1 MKKRTVL
8 IGLSAVL
15 VFAFS
20 ASVAAEEGTPR
31 ARPKTYGI
39 SQDSIYHV
47 PITDFLPTDSSWITK
62 DDFFPGSLS
71 RVTTN
76 CIGNCLYAIPRL
88 PDGALLTGI
97 EAYFCNTN
105 PNPSLL
111 LGVDLYR
118 ALYDGT
124 GIIYLGSGGYSA
136 THNGCGEF
144 VITDL
149 TSLNYQVNYYNNQLF
164 LRTTIDSED
173 GSQAI
178 AGVNLFYRLQVSPA
192 PPSAD
197 FGDVPTSH
205 PYFQFIEALFGSG
218 ITAGCGNG
226 DYCPD
231 RPITRGEMAVFLAKA
246 LGLQWP

>member
-1 MKKRTVL
+1 MTRRTAWLGLAGIVAL
-8 IGLSAVL
+8 SLSAR
-15 VFAFS
+15 AQD
-20 ASVAAEEGTPR
+20 
-31 ARPKTYGI
+31 ARPRPKAYGT

-47 PITDFLPTDSSWITK
+47 PITDFVPTNSSWITK
-62 DDFFPGSLS
+62 DDFFPGSLA

-76 CIGNCLYAIPRL
+76 CIGSCLYAIPRL
-88 PDGALLTGI
+88 PNGALLTGI
-97 EAYFCNTN
+97 EAYFCNTDSN
-105 PNPSLL
+105 PGHI

-149 TSLNYQVNYYNNQLF
+149 TPLNYQVNYFNNQLY
-164 LRTTIDSED
+164 LQTTIDSED

-192 PPSAD
+192 PPTAD
-197 FGDVPTSH
+197 FGDVPTDH
-205 PYFQFIEALFGSG
+205 PYFQFIEALSGSG